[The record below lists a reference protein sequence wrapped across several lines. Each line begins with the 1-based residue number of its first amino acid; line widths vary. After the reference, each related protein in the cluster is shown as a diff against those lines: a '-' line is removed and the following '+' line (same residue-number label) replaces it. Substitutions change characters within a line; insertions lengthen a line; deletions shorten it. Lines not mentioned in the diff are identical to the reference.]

1 MLTRRYARLP
11 GWTWGLYLLVS
22 LVFLALSAK
31 GRVPV
36 EPIEAVAV
44 VFGLWAVWLESGDS
58 PANWPVGI
66 VSSVAYVVLLW
77 QGRLFGQAGLSL
89 FYALSALLGWYWW
102 LRGRRGEPLPV
113 RRARGWEIGGSL
125 ALGALG
131 AAVAYPAFASAANPQ
146 PFADAAATAIAFVA
160 QFLLM
165 RRTVETWPLW
175 IVANL
180 VAIPLYFSQGYAL
193 TGGLYVVYLLL
204 AVRGALFWRGE
215 LARRSA

>member
-1 MLTRRYARLP
+1 MLARTYARLP
-11 GWTWGLYLLVS
+11 AWAWTLYFVAS
-22 LVFLALSAK
+22 IVVLALSAT

-36 EPIEAVAV
+36 GPLEAVGF

-77 QGRLFGQAGLSL
+77 QQRLQGQAGLSL

-102 LRGRRGEPLPV
+102 MRGKRGEPLPV
-113 RRARGWEIGGSL
+113 RHAHGWEIGG
-125 ALGALG
+125 ALTAGAVG
-131 AAVAYPAFASAANPQ
+131 AAIAYPLFASAANPQ
-146 PFADAAATAIAFVA
+146 PLADVAATSLSLVA

-165 RRTVETWPLW
+165 RRTIETWPLW
-175 IVANL
+175 VVVNL
-180 VAIPLYFSQGYAL
+180 ISIPLYLSQGFTL

-204 AVRGALFWRGE
+204 ALRGWIFWRRE
-215 LARRSA
+215 IILRTS